1 MRWYASATWPVSAYR
16 WWMAYISG
24 PFRLDEVLAAVDR
37 DGGPGEESVS
47 RDRQCRGRDVL
58 DSLIGTSSLMLGR
71 MSAHRTI
78 RWIFREPYARSPQT

>member
-37 DGGPGEESVS
+37 GGSPGEDCWPGPVS
-47 RDRQCRGRDVL
+47 AVAAM
-58 DSLIGTSSLMLGR
+58 SSTLIGASSLVLGR